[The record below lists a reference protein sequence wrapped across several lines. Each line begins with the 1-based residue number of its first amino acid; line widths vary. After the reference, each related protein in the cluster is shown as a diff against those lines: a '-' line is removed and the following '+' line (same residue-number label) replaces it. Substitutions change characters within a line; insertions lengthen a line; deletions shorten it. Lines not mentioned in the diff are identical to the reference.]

1 MPMSPADDKG
11 EMISEATERSKTK
24 EAAEAAVQPQP
35 MAPNTGFISAVWA
48 VLWKDLRIER
58 HTRQLISVMLI
69 FSIISVVVFNFALGA
84 ATLSPG
90 SITAGDAAMG
100 FLWAT
105 ILLAG
110 TLGLNRSLS
119 SEQENRSLDAVLLAP
134 VDRSAIYLGKVLS
147 ITIFTLIV
155 EAILIPIFIAFF
167 NKPFWRPQVLG
178 VLLLGTIGYLAAG
191 VLVTS
196 MSTQTRLKEVL
207 LPVLLLPLTLPS
219 LLSAGTATAALIR
232 PDLPAWSEIQFPIAL
247 VVVYDICMLTAGFLT
262 YHYVVEE

>member
-1 MPMSPADDKG
+1 
-11 EMISEATERSKTK
+11 MISETTERAKTK
-24 EAAEAAVQPQP
+24 EVVVQTQP
-35 MAPNTGFISAVWA
+35 TTAKTGFMTAVWA
-48 VLWKDLRIER
+48 VFWKDLRIER
-58 HTRQLISVMLI
+58 HTRQLISIMLI

-84 ATLSPG
+84 ATLTPG
-90 SITAGDAAMG
+90 SQTAGNAAMG

-119 SEQENRSLDAVLLAP
+119 SEQENRSLDAILLAP
-134 VDRSAIYLGKVLS
+134 IDRSAIYLGKVLS
-147 ITIFTLIV
+147 ITVFTLIV

-167 NKPFWRPQVLG
+167 NKPFYRPQVLG
-178 VLLLGTIGYLAAG
+178 VLVLGTIGYLAAG

-232 PDLPAWSEIQFPIAL
+232 PELPAWSEIQFPIAL
-247 VVVYDICMLTAGFLT
+247 VIVYDICMITAGFLT